1 MKAFVVGYEKNKV
14 LFELKEIIDNKRGEM
29 WLSEEEAQ
37 EQFLEYNTEFFNH
50 PLTFEQWLKR
60 KKINIL

>member
-1 MKAFVVGYEKNKV
+1 MKALILGDEKRKV
-14 LFELKEIIDNKRGEM
+14 IFELKEVIDNKRGEM

-50 PLTFEQWLKR
+50 PLTFEQWLKL
-60 KKINIL
+60 KKVNIL